1 MAGNKRR
8 GENPIPANCKDLM
21 TDDQIV
27 AMRNLEGFGWSL
39 KYVRRPK
46 FSPVEVVLIS
56 SDGESY
62 ALLREDG
69 ELDEE
74 TPIPNRE
81 TTTETPADSA
91 DTPAMDDD
99 LQSLADAAGSTPPE
113 ASPMVEPVPS
123 SSNDALPDT
132 EEIPPPKFLV

>member
-21 TDDQIV
+21 TDEQIV
-27 AMRNLEGFGWSL
+27 ALRNLESFGWSL
-39 KYVRRPK
+39 KFVRRPK
-46 FSPVEVVLIS
+46 FSPVEIVLIS

-69 ELDEE
+69 ELDQE

-81 TTTETPADSA
+81 ATAEAAADSA
-91 DTPAMDDD
+91 DTPATDGD
-99 LQSLADAAGSTPPE
+99 LQSLADAASNSPPE
-113 ASPMVEPVPS
+113 ASPMLEPVPS
-123 SSNDALPDT
+123 SNNDALPDD